1 MVIHNLLTYN
11 SNYSKTVNIYSSS
24 AEIIIP
30 IEPNNTLK
38 GSVSLKFKFASNA
51 SANVADANDEEIV
64 VLMKHFRNFWVTLEI
79 PLNDREYNLLLTWS
93 ANCVNSYAA
102 GAKLVLRL
110 IDWSML
116 STSL

>member
-11 SNYSKTVNIYSSS
+11 NNYSKTGNIYSSS
-24 AEIIIP
+24 AEIIIL

-38 GSVSLKFKFASNA
+38 GSVSLNFKFASNA
-51 SANVADANDEEIV
+51 SANVANDKEIV
-64 VLMKHFRNFWVTLEI
+64 VLMKHFRNFWLTLEI

-93 ANCVNSYAA
+93 ANYVNSYAA
-102 GAKLVLRL
+102 GAKLVLGL
-110 IDWSML
+110 IDWFML